1 MRLESS
7 LYVGA
12 SGLLTHGKAL
22 SVVADNVANFNT
34 PGFKKNRLEFAD
46 IFSDSQCKFDALASG
61 EGVMSNFVRTI
72 ISDGVQEQ
80 TNRPLDF
87 VIQGKGFFVVSDG
100 ATNYLTRAG
109 NFAVDKEGFI
119 VTLDGKRLLG
129 FNAAGELTPVNIRQ
143 ATLNPR
149 ATGNLTLAMNLD
161 ATSPVTAFPANP
173 ATFNE
178 IAASSSFSFT
188 MEVVDSL
195 GQPRSI
201 SVFLAKTAP
210 NTWEARFYADPLS
223 VGQTAAPVLLG
234 NSVLQFSNFG
244 QLVSNPQI
252 VLNNIQWQGAAPMNL
267 TINLQGVTQYASGSV
282 VYSQVSDGQTVA
294 EPVQISLDSQGQLN
308 ILMSNGSSVN
318 LATLAV
324 GIVSSEESLKRV
336 SNNLFL
342 ATDGLEI
349 RNPGLDRLGV
359 SFSNGALERSTV
371 DLAEEFVNMITL
383 QRGFEANSKV
393 ITTNQNLVQVVLN
406 MVK

>member
-1 MRLESS
+1 
-7 LYVGA
+7 
-12 SGLLTHGKAL
+12 
-22 SVVADNVANFNT
+22 
-34 PGFKKNRLEFAD
+34 
-46 IFSDSQCKFDALASG
+46 
-61 EGVMSNFVRTI
+61 MSNFVRTI

-223 VGQTAAPVLLG
+223 VGQTGAPVLLG

-244 QLVSNPQI
+244 QLISNPQI

-308 ILMSNGSSVN
+308 ILMSNGSSIN

-324 GIVSSEESLKRV
+324 GIVPSEELLKRV

-393 ITTNQNLVQVVLN
+393 ITTNQNLVQVALN